1 MIELMI
7 VVAIIAILAAVLIP
21 AWTSET
27 KHGRYDPEV
36 RAMFAEIGVKEEGY
50 KSETGAGSYI
60 AAITCPV
67 AVPSVTGVDFNAQ
80 ACATSGGWIAM
91 RVSSTDSTIRCRYTV
106 AAGAANSSGSGP
118 TVPVGSNLALP
129 ANSSTFTAPWYTLK
143 AECDMDNAG
152 GTNSTFYSA
161 SWDPSI
167 TKLNYGL

>member
-1 MIELMI
+1 MVELMI
-7 VVAIIAILAAVLIP
+7 VVAIIAVLAAIFIP
-21 AWTSET
+21 AWTKET

-50 KSETGAGSYI
+50 KSETGAGSYV
-60 AAITCPV
+60 AATACPT
-67 AVPSVTGVDFNAQ
+67 AVPTVAGVDFNAQ
-80 ACATSGGWIAM
+80 ACATAGGWAAI
-91 RVSSTDSTIRCRYTV
+91 RVASTDSTVRCRYTI
-106 AAGAANSSGSGP
+106 AAGAANSAGSAPTAPAGSGLP
-118 TVPVGSNLALP
+118 LP
-129 ANSSTFTAPWYTLK
+129 ANSSTFTAAWYTLT